1 MNKLEIILSL
11 GLSLSL
17 SFNNGAL
24 GGTAFSSGA
33 AYEADDYEEAGDYG
47 YEGDNTVICA
57 LHIPAPG
64 EANYYQEKTI
74 PIADYVSYEDVYEA
88 CSQVFGVPREQLDFN
103 IALFNRSSITGNI
116 MRGGSQERALEET
129 LDANLDIVYLY
140 FKHTVAGK
148 AAKEAYL
155 AMEAIGSI
163 EMANR
168 WSRDRSDWIE
178 AVIQAVRDRERRE
191 TL

>member
-1 MNKLEIILSL
+1 MKKLEIILSL

-17 SFNNGAL
+17 SFNNAAL
-24 GGTAFSSGA
+24 GGTAFSSAA
-33 AYEADDYEEAGDYG
+33 AYEVESD
-47 YEGDNTVICA
+47 TVICA
-57 LHIPAPG
+57 LHIPAFG

-74 PIADYVSYEDVYEA
+74 PIDGYTSYEDVYEA
-88 CSQVFGVPREQLDFN
+88 CSQVFGVSREQLDFN
-103 IALFNRSSITGNI
+103 VALFNRSSITGNI
-116 MRGGSQERALEET
+116 MRGGSQERALGAP

-140 FKHTVAGK
+140 FKHTAAGE

-168 WSRDRSDWIE
+168 WSSDRSDWIA
-178 AVIQAVRDRERRE
+178 AVIRAVRDREIRE